1 MKGYQITFFTQ
12 QDHKHHNKP
21 VAEWLL
27 HVARE
32 LGVRGATIIS
42 GTEGFGKHRKIHS
55 ARFFELADQPQE
67 VLMAMSEEEATR
79 LFDFLK
85 KEEIHLFYVK
95 STVEYGTLGEP
106 DQ

>member
-12 QDHKHHNKP
+12 QDHKHHNQS

-27 HVARE
+27 HTARE

-42 GTEGFGKHRKIHS
+42 GSEGFGKNRKIHS

-67 VLMAMSEEEATR
+67 VLMAMSEEEAVR
-79 LFDFLK
+79 FFDFLK
-85 KEEIHLFYVK
+85 EEGIHLFYVK

>member
-12 QDHKHHNKP
+12 QDHYHHHKP

-27 HVARE
+27 HAARD

-42 GTEGFGKHRKIHS
+42 GSDGYGQHRKIHS

-67 VLMAMSEEEATR
+67 VLMAMSEEEAVR
-79 LFDFLK
+79 FFDFLN
-85 KEEIHLFYVK
+85 KEGIHLFYVK
-95 STVEYGTLGEP
+95 STVEYGTLGEAE
-106 DQ
+106 Q